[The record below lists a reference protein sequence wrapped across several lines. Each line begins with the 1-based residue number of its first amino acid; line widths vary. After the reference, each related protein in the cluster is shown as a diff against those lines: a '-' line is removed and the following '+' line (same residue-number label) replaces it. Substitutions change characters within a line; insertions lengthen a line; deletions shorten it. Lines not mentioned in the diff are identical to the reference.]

1 MILYLE
7 ADFTAVPI
15 KVLWK
20 TPLSMLR
27 QIDLLVPSGIVLLY
41 IVKNQKHA
49 VNFFPLE
56 LYIYVCVTMCMCV
69 YMRYIKHDYIFTI
82 CVHLKNN
89 DINTQVSLSNGWVQ
103 MSLLPSFNLCHLLE
117 NTVGYHLNPDFREQ
131 RLPQ

>member
-27 QIDLLVPSGIVLLY
+27 QIDLLVPSGIVVLY

-56 LYIYVCVTMCMCV
+56 LYIYMCV
-69 YMRYIKHDYIFTI
+69 
-82 CVHLKNN
+82 
-89 DINTQVSLSNGWVQ
+89 
-103 MSLLPSFNLCHLLE
+103 
-117 NTVGYHLNPDFREQ
+117 
-131 RLPQ
+131 